1 MTRDTSDD
9 CDGGHGGSE
18 RKRAS
23 GRRDVLKVAGSTA
36 GTLLVA
42 GCLGGDGGNG
52 NGEDG
57 NASANETDTE
67 DADTEDETE
76 TSTENETETTTPEDS
91 NESGANQ
98 SPADSEAN
106 ETDGNGTTNES
117 EGNDT
122 EGNESETNGT
132 AEERTYTEDEL
143 FNIDDWRGEGPL
155 IQDRPSEYTG
165 ISMLDLPDLSGELTV
180 YLGGGEGGLYQ
191 NLMQRL
197 QSAYQEFSVSI
208 RPGPSAQLANTII
221 EETTAGSSS
230 ADVFWA
236 IDAGSIGIVASNDA
250 TVELPERA
258 VSQVPDTFHPTD
270 QWVGIMGRARSIPYN
285 TNEFDAEDVPN
296 DVMAFAEDERFQD
309 AMGWA
314 PTYGA
319 FQSFVTAMRLIN
331 GEEETRQWLNGM
343 IEQGVQTY
351 DNELVVANTVANG
364 ELSAGFSNHYYS
376 RLVYEERPDAPLD
389 LAFTQ
394 GDAGALINC
403 SGTEIIQ
410 GTEEEELA
418 ADFIHHLLS
427 IEAQEFLGTRGYEYP
442 LVPGV
447 PPIGDLPTIDE
458 LNPPELNLAEL
469 SDVEPTLQ
477 LLREVGAL

>member
-1 MTRDTSDD
+1 MDKQNGGQRTRGPTRLLD
-9 CDGGHGGSE
+9 
-18 RKRAS
+18 
-23 GRRDVLKVAGSTA
+23 GRRDFLRRASSVAGVIA
-36 GTLLVA
+36 LA
-42 GCLGGDGGNG
+42 GCTSDGGNGGDGGNDSGGG
-52 NGEDG
+52 NSSDDEG
-57 NASANETDTE
+57 ANESN
-67 DADTEDETE
+67 
-76 TSTENETETTTPEDS
+76 STESD
-91 NESGANQ
+91 
-98 SPADSEAN
+98 
-106 ETDGNGTTNES
+106 
-117 EGNDT
+117 
-122 EGNESETNGT
+122 
-132 AEERTYTEDEL
+132 AEQRTYTEDEL
-143 FNIDDWRGEGPL
+143 FNIGDWRGDGPL
-155 IQDRPSEYTG
+155 VQDRPSEYTG

-197 QSAYQEFSVSI
+197 QSTYEGFTVSI

-221 EETTAGSSS
+221 EEATAGSSS

-250 TVELPERA
+250 TVELPQRV
-258 VSQVPDTFHPTD
+258 VSGIPDTFHPTD

-285 TNEFDAEDVPN
+285 TNEFDAEDIPS
-296 DVMAFAEDERFQD
+296 DIMAFAEDERFQD

-314 PTYGA
+314 PTYGS

-331 GEEETRQWLNGM
+331 GEDETRQWLNGM
-343 IEQGVQTY
+343 QEQGIQTY
-351 DNELVVANTVANG
+351 DNELVVANTVATG

-410 GTEEEELA
+410 GTDEEELA
-418 ADFIHHLLS
+418 ADFIRHLLS

-442 LVPGV
+442 LLPGV